1 MRIIKSL
8 RSRLTMV
15 KQYTLFIDRVNRK
28 AVFEYKDCFG
38 EKWMARSKFGFRT
51 KMN

>member
-15 KQYTLFIDRVNRK
+15 RQQTLFYDKVNGK
-28 AVFEYKDCFG
+28 AVIEYKDCFG
-38 EKWMARSKFGFRT
+38 KKWMAQSKFGFRT
-51 KMN
+51 SNN